1 MAESTV
7 AYKCPNCKAP
17 LSFKPGA
24 DKVNCEYC
32 GTEID
37 IATMEAM
44 FEKEQERAAKAQAE
58 KEAKWATEDAGGQF
72 TAEETE
78 MMRQFTCSACGAA
91 LVADGNTMATE
102 CVYCGNPTMVPSRF
116 DGMIKPDYVIPFKK
130 DKKDAVAA
138 LKKFYE
144 GKILLPN
151 AFKSNN
157 RVQDIQSMYV
167 PFWLFD
173 AEVTASAVF
182 EAEEDHVTET
192 EDERIIETAH
202 YDCSREGCMSFTR
215 IPVDGSDKMDDDYMD
230 SIAPFDY
237 SDMVEFSAAYLTG
250 YLADKYDVDAEASVP
265 RADERIEN
273 SAVGQLRNTVTG
285 YDRVSEK
292 EHYIVKDNGSVSYAM
307 VPVWILTTKYEKKP
321 YTFMMNG
328 QTGKVVGSLPY
339 DKTKALLYPG
349 AAGIVLLP
357 IVYFL
362 AKALIDKPSSGML
375 WGIAIVGAI
384 IGAVLVRMGLMAQLS
399 NVAHETHADHYLDE
413 GSFNLTERDDTY
425 LYTTTRVERKS
436 KKNDD

>member
-17 LSFKPGA
+17 LSFKPGD
-24 DKVNCEYC
+24 DKVTCEYC

-37 IATMEAM
+37 IATVDAM

-72 TAEETE
+72 AAEETE

-130 DKKDAVAA
+130 DKKEAVAA

-173 AEVTASAVF
+173 STMDAALTFKCEKIKRW
-182 EAEEDHVTET
+182 EDAKFRYVEHKYYRV
-192 EDERIIETAH
+192 
-202 YDCSREGCMSFTR
+202 YREGTMRFENV
-215 IPVDGSDKMDDDYMD
+215 PVDGSDKVDNDLTD
-230 SIAPFDY
+230 SLEPFDP
-237 SDMVEFSAAYLTG
+237 AAGEPYQDAFMAG
-250 YLADKYDVDAEASVP
+250 YLAQTYERSEDECVG
-265 RADERIEN
+265 RAHERMES
-273 SAVGQLRNTVTG
+273 SAVKVIESTVPG
-285 YDRVSEK
+285 YDRVSVEEQDIQPLRTK
-292 EHYIVKDNGSVSYAM
+292 ARYALL
-307 VPVWILTTKYEKKP
+307 PVWLLNTTWQDKK
-321 YTFMMNG
+321 FHFAMNG
-328 QTGKVVGSLPY
+328 QTGRFVGNLP
-339 DKTKALLYPG
+339 
-349 AAGIVLLP
+349 
-357 IVYFL
+357 
-362 AKALIDKPSSGML
+362 
-375 WGIAIVGAI
+375 
-384 IGAVLVRMGLMAQLS
+384 
-399 NVAHETHADHYLDE
+399 
-413 GSFNLTERDDTY
+413 RDDGAY
-425 LYTTTRVERKS
+425 WRAFAGFFVLYFVLS
-436 KKNDD
+436 FVAVALFMANG